1 MTDKDTQRN
10 QQNAF
15 SDVVTVLA
23 LDFTGHSE
31 GCLLLSH
38 ALYKI
43 QCSEKG

>member
-15 SDVVTVLA
+15 SDVKTVLA
-23 LDFTGHSE
+23 VDFTGHSY
-31 GCLLLSH
+31 